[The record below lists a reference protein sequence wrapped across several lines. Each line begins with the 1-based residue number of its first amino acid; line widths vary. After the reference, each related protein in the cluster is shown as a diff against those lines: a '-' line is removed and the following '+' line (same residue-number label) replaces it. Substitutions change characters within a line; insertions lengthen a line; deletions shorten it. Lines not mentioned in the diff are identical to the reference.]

1 VDVLLEVHLTMVL
14 EIRNLS
20 FSYEDGLEALRD
32 VSLRVGDGE
41 KVAIVGANGAGKSTL
56 LLHLNGVLEGTGQV
70 FVGGRRVQPANLME
84 IRRSVG
90 LVFQDPD
97 DQLFSSTVFED
108 VAFGPLYMGLPEE
121 KVRERVEA
129 ALRAVGMQRM
139 AGRAP
144 HRMSLGE
151 KKLAAVATVLSM
163 DPRIL
168 ALDEPTSGLDARA
181 TRRITRLLA
190 GLDLAVLVA
199 THDLSLVREILPR
212 TIVMD
217 RGEIVADGSTERIL
231 ADRSLL
237 VRHGLV

>member
-1 VDVLLEVHLTMVL
+1 MIL
-14 EIRNLS
+14 EIQDLS
-20 FSYEDGLEALRD
+20 FSYEDGLEALHD
-32 VSLRVGDGE
+32 VSLAVGEGE
-41 KVAIVGANGAGKSTL
+41 KIGIVGANGAGKSTL
-56 LLHLNGVLEGTGQV
+56 LLHLNGVLEGTGRV
-70 FVGGRRVQPANLME
+70 FVAGRRVEPASLME

-108 VAFGPLYMGLPEE
+108 VAFGPLYMGLPEGV
-121 KVRERVEA
+121 VRQRVES
-129 ALRAVGMQRM
+129 ALNAVGMLRM

-151 KKLAAVATVLSM
+151 KKLAAIATVLSM
-163 DPRIL
+163 DPTIL

-190 GLDLAVLVA
+190 GLDLVLLVA
-199 THDLSLVREILPR
+199 THDLNLVREILPR
-212 TIVMD
+212 TVVMD
-217 RGEIVADGSTERIL
+217 RGRIVADGPTDQVL
-231 ADRSLL
+231 ADRSLM

>member
-1 VDVLLEVHLTMVL
+1 MVL

-20 FSYEDGLEALRD
+20 FSYGEGLEALHN
-32 VSLRVGDGE
+32 VSLTVKTGE
-41 KVAIVGANGAGKSTL
+41 KIGIVGANGAGKSTL
-56 LLHLNGVLEGTGQV
+56 LLHLNGVLEGSGQV
-70 FVGGRRVQPANLME
+70 FVGGRRVEAASLME

-108 VAFGPLYMGLPEE
+108 VAFGPLYMGLPEDL
-121 KVRERVEA
+121 VQQRVES
-129 ALRAVGMQRM
+129 ALAAVGMQRM

-151 KKLAAVATVLSM
+151 KKLAAIATVLSM
-163 DPRIL
+163 DPTIL
-168 ALDEPTSGLDARA
+168 ALDEPTTGLDARA

-190 GLDLAVLVA
+190 GLDLALLVA
-199 THDLSLVREILPR
+199 THDLNLVREILPR

-217 RGEIVADGSTERIL
+217 RGEIVADGPTDRIL
-231 ADRSLL
+231 ADQSRL
-237 VRHGLV
+237 VRHGLL